1 FYGRAFSRI
10 LAKVFASYRRRLF
23 FTGLQMMFC
32 FHPWELV
39 CVVSIYTPMICGII
53 PSFIFLLR

>member
-1 FYGRAFSRI
+1 MFLI
-10 LAKVFASYRRRLF
+10 EP
-23 FTGLQMMFC
+23 QMMFC

-39 CVVSIYTPMICGII
+39 CVISIYTPMICGII